1 MGIVGWIGGGA
12 CLVGDAMGDLSGG
25 GVCDNGCHDDWG
37 LTAASFVIVCD
48 RRCDGDGDG
57 DGDGGWR

>member
-1 MGIVGWIGGGA
+1 VGWIGGGA

-37 LTAASFVIVCD
+37 FCD
-48 RRCDGDGDG
+48 RRCVGMAFEFDV
-57 DGDGGWR
+57 RK